1 MKMKETQDVEGPLGI
16 EASVIEDHKGA
27 AYPGS
32 PYKTLVL
39 QSVRRIMR
47 AVEIYS
53 RKLATRYQ
61 VTGPQLACLLAIVD
75 LGPVTA
81 TGIARE
87 VHLST
92 STVVGIL
99 TRLEEKGLI
108 VRHRSER
115 DRRQIHIMPS
125 PKGHQLAEHAPSP
138 LQDTLA
144 QALKELSELEQATIA
159 FSLQRI
165 VEMMEAP
172 DGGTSSLFEVPDHL
186 EEEAGPMDPQG
197 GKQDF

>member
-1 MKMKETQDVEGPLGI
+1 
-16 EASVIEDHKGA
+16 
-27 AYPGS
+27 
-32 PYKTLVL
+32 
-39 QSVRRIMR
+39 
-47 AVEIYS
+47 
-53 RKLATRYQ
+53 
-61 VTGPQLACLLAIVD
+61 
-75 LGPVTA
+75 
-81 TGIARE
+81 
-87 VHLST
+87 
-92 STVVGIL
+92 
-99 TRLEEKGLI
+99 
-108 VRHRSER
+108 
-115 DRRQIHIMPS
+115 MPS